1 MRYISGSEP
10 ESLDP
15 QMASS
20 QPDARIIMALFD
32 GLTEYDPKTG
42 QPIPAIATSWEPND
56 DNSAFTFH
64 LREARWSDGTP
75 ITADDFV
82 YTVRRGLTPSVASR
96 TAYMAYDITNAQAFN
111 EGAVFA
117 RDRATGS
124 YAMDP
129 ANPAERLTL
138 PSDPVD
144 REKALATP
152 GLSAARGMEFV
163 PVQAEDVGVE
173 ALDARTLRI
182 RLRQPVPFI
191 PKMVSHQFFRA
202 VPRQAVE
209 RHGGQWTRPGNI
221 VVSGAFRVET
231 WKPYDVMILKRNPAY
246 YDAPV
251 VRLET
256 LIFYPV
262 EDLTTMMNLYKSGE
276 VYATF
281 NHTVPASWTNL
292 VRRYKDYM
300 DAPELATESFVFNTT
315 KAPTS
320 DVRVRHALNMAID
333 KESLARFRR
342 TVKPTTST
350 VPLNMFPGYPSP
362 MGDPFDPVKAKALL
376 AEAGFRNASGAYDP
390 STFPASEI
398 EVNYN
403 TSESNRATAEFLQAQ
418 WKQNLGITVPLR
430 NQEFRTFLQMRSRLE
445 YRGLARSGWIGDY
458 IDPFTFLSMYMF
470 EGGENGSGWVD
481 TEFQR
486 LLNDANRAHDPI
498 ERYKLLAQAEERLLA
513 AQPTLPLYNNATNYV
528 KKPFVKG
535 MWANPVT
542 MHAWKFV
549 HIEHDPS
556 KWDSDN

>member
-124 YAMDP
+124 YVMDP
-129 ANPAERLTL
+129 ASPTERLTL
-138 PSDPVD
+138 PSDPAD
-144 REKALATP
+144 REKALASP

-202 VPRQAVE
+202 VPRRAIEQ
-209 RHGGQWTRPGNI
+209 HGGQWTRPGNI

-292 VRRYKDYM
+292 VKRYKDYM

-458 IDPFTFLSMYMF
+458 MDPFTFLSMYMF

-498 ERYKLLAQAEERLLA
+498 ERYRLLAQAEERLLA

-549 HIEHDPS
+549 YIEHDPS